1 MESIIFAR
9 QTGAMSKL
17 EKIQNEILSLSN
29 EERELIGIF
38 VKNTATAMEPGY
50 QDAWQTELE
59 KRLGEVQNKTV
70 NLVSTKSV
78 IADLRKK
85 ISK

>member
-1 MESIIFAR
+1 
-9 QTGAMSKL
+9 MSKL
-17 EKIQNEILSLSN
+17 EKIQNDILSLSN

-38 VKNTATAMEPGY
+38 VKNAENKMEPDY
-50 QDAWQTELE
+50 HEAWQTELE
-59 KRLGEVQNKTV
+59 KRLEEVKNKTAA
-70 NLVSTKSV
+70 LISSKTL

>member
-1 MESIIFAR
+1 
-9 QTGAMSKL
+9 MSKL

-38 VKNTATAMEPGY
+38 VKNTANATEPGY
-50 QDAWQTELE
+50 QEAWQTELQ
-59 KRLGEVQNKTV
+59 KRLAEVQTKTV
-70 NLVSTKSV
+70 DLASTKSV